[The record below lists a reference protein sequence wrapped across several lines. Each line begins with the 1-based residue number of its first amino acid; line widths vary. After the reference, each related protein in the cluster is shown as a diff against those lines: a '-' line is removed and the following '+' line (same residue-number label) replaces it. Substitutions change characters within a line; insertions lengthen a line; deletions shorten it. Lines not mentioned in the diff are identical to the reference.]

1 MAGIDT
7 HHAPRITLDADV
19 VMAGAVTGELLVSAE
34 PLSFWGGYDQVT
46 GTIIDQRHPLA
57 GQCAAGKILAV
68 PFTRGSST
76 TTAVLLEAIKASVAP
91 LAIVTT
97 ARDSFFALASIV
109 ADEMYGT
116 PLPLFVLA
124 QADFD
129 RLQSGDIA
137 MIRSD
142 GQIEVR

>member
-1 MAGIDT
+1 MGVEMQSEVIMAGSV
-7 HHAPRITLDADV
+7 R
-19 VMAGAVTGELLVSAE
+19 GELLVSAE

-46 GTIIDQRHPLA
+46 GNVIDQRHPLA

-76 TTAVLLEAIKASVAP
+76 TTAVLLEAIKADVAP
-91 LAIVTT
+91 RAIVTT

-124 QADFD
+124 QDDFD
-129 RLQSGDIA
+129 CLRSGQVATID
-137 MIRSD
+137 RN
-142 GQIEVR
+142 GQMQVG